1 MNRAQFKTG
10 SNNQGQKVNEHSKIA
25 GIAVIAFHF
34 LAAPLMAQDA
44 APTADDLRVLR
55 QKIEELE
62 REVKA
67 LKAQQSPPA
76 QTSTSTNVEALE
88 QKVKVLERNRELDQE
103 AAEARAKE
111 APSITVGNR
120 GFGFKSADGDFGI
133 QLRGVLQVDSRT
145 FFNDAGVVGND
156 GLLLRRARPIL
167 QGTVFRDFDFVFV
180 PDFGGSSPQIFDAY
194 LNYRYNPEF
203 QLQAGKFKSPI
214 GLEQLQAD
222 QDLMF
227 NERALPTALV
237 PNRDV
242 GFMLHGHILDGT
254 ISYSAGIFNG
264 VGDARNSNNADFED
278 DKAFEGRLF
287 FEPFKKTSIS
297 ALQGFG
303 FGVSGSYESQQR
315 TNIAG
320 LPNTA
325 GGSLAGFATDG
336 QQQ

>member
-1 MNRAQFKTG
+1 
-10 SNNQGQKVNEHSKIA
+10 
-25 GIAVIAFHF
+25 
-34 LAAPLMAQDA
+34 MAQDA

-67 LKAQQSPPA
+67 LKAQQTPPA

-111 APSITVGNR
+111 APSITIGNR

-145 FFNDAGVVGND
+145 FFNDAGIVGND
-156 GLLLRRARPIL
+156 GFLLRRARPIL

-194 LNYRYNPEF
+194 LNYRYKPEF

-242 GFMLHGHILDGT
+242 GFMLHGDIWMVPLVT
-254 ISYSAGIFNG
+254 LPEFLMAWATPATATMPISKMTKPLKAVSFLSLLRKPVSAP
-264 VGDARNSNNADFED
+264 S
-278 DKAFEGRLF
+278 KALA
-287 FEPFKKTSIS
+287 S
-297 ALQGFG
+297 A
-303 FGVSGSYESQQR
+303 
-315 TNIAG
+315 
-320 LPNTA
+320 
-325 GGSLAGFATDG
+325 
-336 QQQ
+336 